1 MCPVLRAA
9 ASAARKGPWEKDPQG
24 LRGGS
29 AWLLDAE
36 GTERGAELKLDRQAG
51 TCDLALSLTGKA
63 SPSSS
68 QPSVRTFD
76 SGSPR
81 AFLGGGG
88 LGVQSSVSRR
98 PVEMASCQLSVHV
111 SHPSSELRF
120 CKLRLLFAAE
130 TCVSKRKYDSHF
142 ALTWCLYHLIL

>member
-9 ASAARKGPWEKDPQG
+9 ASAARKGPREKDPQG

-76 SGSPR
+76 SGTPR
-81 AFLGGGG
+81 AFFLGGGRDWG
-88 LGVQSSVSRR
+88 FRAQFPDVLWRWLPVSSLSMFHTRR
-98 PVEMASCQLSVHV
+98 RS
-111 SHPSSELRF
+111 
-120 CKLRLLFAAE
+120 
-130 TCVSKRKYDSHF
+130 
-142 ALTWCLYHLIL
+142 

>member
-1 MCPVLRAA
+1 MFTPTSFLAVWRWHSLELLVCPVLRAA
-9 ASAARKGPWEKDPQG
+9 ASAARREKDPQG

-81 AFLGGGG
+81 AFFLGGRDWGFRAQFPG
-88 LGVQSSVSRR
+88 IPWRWLPVSFLSIFHTRR
-98 PVEMASCQLSVHV
+98 RS
-111 SHPSSELRF
+111 
-120 CKLRLLFAAE
+120 
-130 TCVSKRKYDSHF
+130 
-142 ALTWCLYHLIL
+142 